1 MTTTES
7 THTDPSTHDTRT
19 FDPAVLAAERQSRF
33 PIRLYDTTLRDGL
46 GMEGISLSLE
56 DKLVLAQ
63 KLDELGIHYIE
74 GGYPGSNPKDAD
86 FFRRAGELGLHH
98 AKLVAFGSTRR
109 AGGDAASDAAIRAV
123 LEADTSVITIVGKSS
138 AQQAVEVLE
147 TTEEENIAMIADSVQ
162 HLVAAGREV
171 IFDAEHFFDGY
182 RDRPEYAIETLRAA
196 AQAGAHT
203 VTLCDTNGGAL
214 PDEVIAGVQAAVH
227 AVDCEVGIHV
237 HNDADLAVA
246 NTLLAVQAGATQ
258 VQACVNGWGE
268 RTGNANMM
276 SVVANLKLKLGLDVI
291 SDEQLA
297 RLTDT
302 ARFADELANMIS
314 NPTQPYVGTSAF
326 AHKAGLHVAA
336 VTKSA
341 GSYTHIDPAR
351 VGNVERVLVSE
362 LSGRRNI
369 VEKLREQGFE
379 IELTEDQARVVL
391 ERVKNQEAR
400 GFQYES
406 SEASFELLVRRSL
419 GDYRAPF
426 DLEDFLIVE
435 RRRHGRDQ
443 DANEMQAEAMVKVRV
458 GDRLSQTAADGNGP
472 VSALD
477 LAVRRALL
485 ESYPE
490 LQPVHLLDYKV
501 RIINPGGGADA
512 AVRVLIE
519 STDGLSLWR
528 TVGASTDVIEASWI
542 ALQDAYEYWL
552 FHHGHIGPETSTP
565 KDDSKDI

>member
-1 MTTTES
+1 MTTNDA
-7 THTDPSTHDTRT
+7 TDPARA
-19 FDPAVLAAERQSRF
+19 AVDIDAITAERRRRF
-33 PIRLYDTTLRDGL
+33 PVRLYDTTLRDGL

-56 DKLVLAQ
+56 DKLVLAR
-63 KLDELGIHYIE
+63 KLDELGMHYIE

-86 FFRRAGELGLHH
+86 FFRRAGELGLRH

-109 AGGDAASDAAIRAV
+109 AGGDAASDAAILAV
-123 LEADTSVITIVGKSS
+123 LAADTPVITIVGKSS
-138 AQQAVEVLE
+138 ARQVVEVIE
-147 TTEEENIAMIADSVQ
+147 TTEEENLAMIADSVR

-171 IFDAEHFFDGY
+171 VFDAEHFFDGY
-182 RDRPEYAIETLRAA
+182 RDAPQYAIETLRVAER
-196 AQAGAHT
+196 AGAST

-214 PDEVIAGVQAAVH
+214 PNEVVAGVRAAAA
-227 AVDCEVGIHV
+227 AVDCEIGIHV

-276 SVVANLKLKLGLDVI
+276 SVIANLKLKLGLDVV

-297 RLTDT
+297 RLTET
-302 ARFADELANMIS
+302 ARFADELANMIPD
-314 NPTQPYVGTSAF
+314 PTQPYVGPSAF

-336 VTKSA
+336 ITKSA

-351 VGNVERVLVSE
+351 VGNIERVLVSE
-362 LSGRRNI
+362 MSGRRNI
-369 VEKLREQGFE
+369 VEKLREQGVE
-379 IELTEDQARVVL
+379 VELTDEQARTVL
-391 ERVKNQEAR
+391 ERVKAQEAR

-419 GDYRAPF
+419 GDYRPPF

-435 RRRHGRDQ
+435 RRRHVRGQ
-443 DANEMQAEAMVKVRV
+443 DDNEMQAEAMVKVRV
-458 GDRLSQTAADGNGP
+458 AGRLSQTAADGNGP

-490 LQPVHLLDYKV
+490 LEPVHLLDYKV

-528 TVGASTDVIEASWI
+528 TVGASTDVIEASWM

-552 FHHGHIGPETSTP
+552 FHHARSAVAVATHSGAAEPSSP
-565 KDDSKDI
+565 